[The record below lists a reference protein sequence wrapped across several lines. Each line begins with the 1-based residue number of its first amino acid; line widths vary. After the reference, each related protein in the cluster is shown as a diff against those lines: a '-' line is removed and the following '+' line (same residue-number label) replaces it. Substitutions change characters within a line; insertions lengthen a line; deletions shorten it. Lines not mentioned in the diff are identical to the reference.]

1 MRKPSHLG
9 DFSGLRISLKC
20 PKSRPGD
27 LVEVKYELSRSGTW
41 NSGFRSKVRL
51 VFAAGLF
58 GRWIEDELWRW
69 TWMKWDELV
78 ELGGNKVEVT
88 SCFLGV
94 SGQSCPCI
102 WMHLWPLSGWGCM
115 EKSCEGQEARNG
127 QKYHPTP
134 DTRFCSDSNIT
145 CFCEESGSLSKV
157 ANRPLQFF
165 KVGSSPWSS
174 ILALHVFEFT
184 LVDSERIKFFDPKW
198 FPWFQCW
205 KLSIFRWWSDGQGYC
220 VTVRN
225 KYLNSGFARGSV
237 GTRTYLH
244 DPNDPYLHLQ
254 DPPGIHW
261 SGDPYTTFF
270 WGTHG
275 NPRNIWR
282 SVNYHVCK
290 LPRGGWK
297 HDATRPTCRI
307 IPVPSPPKS
316 WVQGLEKHLWW
327 CGCGAAGAK
336 VLVRARGPL
345 ILYISGT

>member
-1 MRKPSHLG
+1 MARST
-9 DFSGLRISLKC
+9 I
-20 PKSRPGD
+20 
-27 LVEVKYELSRSGTW
+27 LS
-41 NSGFRSKVRL
+41 
-51 VFAAGLF
+51 
-58 GRWIEDELWRW
+58 
-69 TWMKWDELV
+69 
-78 ELGGNKVEVT
+78 
-88 SCFLGV
+88 
-94 SGQSCPCI
+94 
-102 WMHLWPLSGWGCM
+102 
-115 EKSCEGQEARNG
+115 
-127 QKYHPTP
+127 

-205 KLSIFRWWSDGQGYC
+205 ELSIFRWSDGQGYC

-297 HDATRPTCRI
+297 HDATCPTCRI

-316 WVQGLEKHLWW
+316 WVQGLEEHLWW

-336 VLVRARGPL
+336 VLVRAQASSDSLDLGPSETL
-345 ILYISGT
+345 YKITIGWLSRPSTTIGLHGSWDQTNVIYIALLSILKKI